1 MADAR
6 RPKTSNLQRILW
18 TIIAIVLCGLVGIF
32 IGYRRLM
39 EDRDV
44 FIEGV
49 KDAAVISVQ
58 KIMQTAT
65 RDGAKEWDLE
75 AASGRYLAGANQAEL
90 EQLQVTFHLGDGST
104 VNLTADTGILQTD
117 TKDMRVEGNVVVV
130 SGSYRLTTQSL
141 HYNYKERLLHTQDV
155 VVIKGENA
163 ELSAASLKVE
173 LDHHRA
179 HFVGNVKSTLLSSI
193 DLGKR

>member
-1 MADAR
+1 MADAGR
-6 RPKTSNLQRILW
+6 LKTSSLQRILW

-32 IGYRRLM
+32 IGYRRLL

-58 KIMQTAT
+58 KILQTAT

-75 AASGRYLAGANQAEL
+75 AAAGRYLAGTNQAEL
-90 EQLQVTFHLGDGST
+90 EHLQVTFYLENGST
-104 VNLTADTGILQTD
+104 VSLTADTGILQTD

-130 SGSYRLTTQSL
+130 SGTYRLTTQSL
-141 HYNYKERLLHTQDV
+141 HYNFKERLLHTQDA
-155 VVIKGENA
+155 VVITGENA
-163 ELSAASLKVE
+163 ELSAETLKVE

-179 HFVGNVKSTLLSSI
+179 HFAGNVKSSLLSSI
-193 DLGKR
+193 DLAKR